1 QDIKRLLTWHR
12 SPTVEGQSPLRLTE
26 TGQAASGALNLPSMA
41 EKIIPTI
48 KDRVADKIP
57 YDVQEFCFEF
67 IRDQYQPNYGD
78 ETRIKQYAYDNG
90 LDRDDLQKIPIKS
103 PEKDTT

>member
-1 QDIKRLLTWHR
+1 
-12 SPTVEGQSPLRLTE
+12 LRLTE
-26 TGQAASGALNLPSMA
+26 TGRAASDVLDLPSMA

-67 IRDQYQPNYGD
+67 ICDKYQPNHGD
-78 ETRIKQYAYDNG
+78 ETRIKQYAHDNE
-90 LDRDDLQKIPIKS
+90 LDRDDILDALAIILRDKLLELKGRNVG
-103 PEKDTT
+103 